1 MKKIAGVCLAAALLF
16 CQSVFADQPT
26 TVLTELKSGKQIT
39 MEVPVIDGANSEVL
53 QQAANS
59 MLRGAVSEVADKV
72 GKQGKVT
79 YEVTLNRPSLVSMLL
94 KGTNGGRSYF
104 RAVNIDLTT
113 GREFTLDDFF
123 FAGEE
128 REKLLGKHTENVIFT
143 EDGIAFS
150 EKKGAAYV
158 RKFSYQELMPLARIG
173 DIGRLLTVWKLT
185 ENSHGRIL
193 TLKQGDLFAFKLNAN
208 PSTGY
213 QWIHTVSGGPAN
225 GLNKIGS
232 SFVIPN
238 SQREQVGAPGT
249 EFQFYAAKEQG
260 TYQFKLGY
268 QRPWEKAG
276 NIKECDLTIVV
287 K

>member
-1 MKKIAGVCLAAALLF
+1 MKKIIGLCLAAVLLF
-16 CQSVFADQPT
+16 SQSVFADQPT
-26 TVLTELKSGKQIT
+26 TVLTEIKSGKQIT

-59 MLRGAVSEVADKV
+59 MLRSAVSEVADKV
-72 GKQGKVT
+72 GKRGKVT
-79 YEVTLNRPSLVSMLL
+79 YEVTLNRPSLVSILL
-94 KGTNGGRSYF
+94 KGVNGGRTYYRS
-104 RAVNIDLTT
+104 VNLDLTT
-113 GREFTLDDFF
+113 GREFSLDDFF
-123 FAGEE
+123 FGGEE
-128 REKLLGKHTENVIFT
+128 REKLLGKHAENVLFT

-150 EKKGAAYV
+150 EKKGASYD
-158 RKFSYQELMPLARIG
+158 RKLSYQELMSLARIG

-185 ENSHGRIL
+185 EASDGKIL
-193 TLKQGDLFAFKLNAN
+193 TLKKGDLFAFKLNAN

-213 QWIHTVSGGPAN
+213 QWVHSVSGGPAN
-225 GLNKIGS
+225 GLDKIGS

-238 SQREQVGAPGT
+238 SQREQVGTPGT
-249 EFQFYAAKEQG
+249 EFQFFAAKEPG

-276 NIKECDLTIVV
+276 NIKECNVTVVV

>member
-1 MKKIAGVCLAAALLF
+1 MKKIAGLLLAASLLF
-16 CQSVFADQPT
+16 CQMAFADQPT
-26 TVLTELKSGKQIT
+26 TVLTELKNGKQIT
-39 MEVPVIDGANSEVL
+39 VEVPVIDGANDEVF
-53 QQAANS
+53 QRTANS
-59 MLRGAVSEVADKV
+59 LLRSAVADVADKV
-72 GKQGKVT
+72 GKKGTVT
-79 YEVTLNRPSLVSMLL
+79 YEVTLNRPSLVSILL

-123 FAGEE
+123 FGGDE
-128 REKLLGKHTENVIFT
+128 REKLLGKQTEHVIFN

-150 EKKGAAYV
+150 EKKGAAYT
-158 RKFSYQELMPLARIG
+158 RKFSYQELLPLARIG
-173 DIGRLLTVWKLT
+173 DIGRLLKVWKLT
-185 ENSHGRIL
+185 ETSDGKLL
-193 TLKQGDLFAFKLNAN
+193 TLNKGDLFAFKLAAN

-213 QWIHTVSGGPAN
+213 QWVHTVSGGPAN

-238 SQREQVGAPGT
+238 SQKEQVGMPGT
-249 EFQFYAAKEQG
+249 EFQFFAASEPG

-276 NIKECDLTIVV
+276 NIKECNVTIVV

>member
-1 MKKIAGVCLAAALLF
+1 MKKLLGLFLASALLF
-16 CQSVFADQPT
+16 CQVAFADQPT
-26 TVLTELKSGKQIT
+26 TVLTELKSGKQMTVEI
-39 MEVPVIDGANSEVL
+39 PVIDGANDEVF
-53 QQAANS
+53 QRSANS
-59 MLRGAVSEVADKV
+59 ILRNAAEDVGDKV
-72 GKQGKVT
+72 GKRGTVT
-79 YEVTLNRPSLVSMLL
+79 YEVTLNRPSLVSILL

-104 RAVNIDLTT
+104 RAANIDLTT

-123 FAGEE
+123 FGGEE
-128 REKLLGKHTENVIFT
+128 REKLLGKPAENVIFT
-143 EDGIAFS
+143 EEGIAFS
-150 EKKGAAYV
+150 EKRGAAYS
-158 RKFSYQELMPLARIG
+158 RKFTYQELIPLARIG

-185 ENSHGRIL
+185 EISNGRIL
-193 TLKQGDLFAFKLNAN
+193 TLKKGDLFAFKLNAN

-213 QWIHTVSGGPAN
+213 QWVHTVSGGPAN

-238 SQREQVGAPGT
+238 SQKEQAGMPGT
-249 EFQFYAAKEQG
+249 EFQFFAANEPG

-276 NIKECDLTIVV
+276 NIKECSVTIVV